1 MQLLKSA
8 VKGALIQ
15 FSLDKIT
22 PESNTLRIQAD
33 KIIKQSK
40 GTNETSEDNDLLKLH
55 QKHAEHYV
63 LTIPKNTILETPIL
77 INSKTT
83 QSSFETITIIAE
95 ENSIV
100 SVLEV
105 SDSEET
111 GYCRSSIINVVA
123 KQNAHVQYISANN
136 LNQTT
141 YSFSQK
147 NGTVEQSASIQWI
160 DIQLGS
166 AFSQLK
172 TITKL
177 QGEGAAATNNTG
189 YISFGNQKVDI
200 SIKTEHQAPRSISNM
215 VSKGILNDNAKTFV
229 KELINI
235 QKPGAKSIGH
245 QHQDILLIGDN
256 AKADAIPTLEV
267 DNDDVIASHG
277 TSVGQIDDEIL
288 FYAQARGISKEEA
301 TQMIIQGFLQPIVNT
316 IKNETIKQTVE
327 QLIESKTQ

>member
-1 MQLLKSA
+1 MQLLKSQ
-8 VKGALIQ
+8 VKGALLK
-15 FSLDKIT
+15 FSLDGITAEPNTISITADKRIKIEKT
-22 PESNTLRIQAD
+22 KYESNE
-33 KIIKQSK
+33 S
-40 GTNETSEDNDLLKLH
+40 DLLKLH
-55 QKHAEHYV
+55 QEHYI
-63 LTIPKNTILETPIL
+63 LTIPKGSVIEEPII

-95 ENSIV
+95 ENTIS

-105 SDSEET
+105 SDSSET
-111 GYCRSSIINVVA
+111 GYCRSSVINVIA
-123 KQNAHVQYISANN
+123 KHNAHVQFISANN
-136 LNQTT
+136 LNQVT

-147 NGTVEQSASIQWI
+147 NGTVEQAASIQWI

-166 AFSQLK
+166 LFSQLK
-172 TITKL
+172 TTTQL
-177 QGEGAAATNNTG
+177 QGEGAAATNSTG
-189 YISFGNQKVDI
+189 YIAFGNQVADI
-200 SIKTEHQAPRSISNM
+200 NIKTEHQAPRAVSNM

-235 QKPGAKSIGH
+235 QKAGAKSIGH

-316 IKNETIKQTVE
+316 IKNETIRTKVE
-327 QLIESKTQ
+327 ELIERKTQ